1 MVFPCEIQAI
11 KIFHAC
17 LLVEGDKLIAVN
29 IIYLENDVTIKAER
43 LQNSTFLQLKL
54 GHVHTYPEF
63 FFPQLFFGGYE
74 NLRVHT
80 QRIQMVWYPIV
91 SGNEPAHNC
100 DFGVISSAP

>member
-43 LQNSTFLQLKL
+43 LQNSTF
-54 GHVHTYPEF
+54 
-63 FFPQLFFGGYE
+63 
-74 NLRVHT
+74 
-80 QRIQMVWYPIV
+80 
-91 SGNEPAHNC
+91 
-100 DFGVISSAP
+100 